1 MSIEATIEIDTR
13 ELANDGT
20 FCDIVSDIVTDVIR
34 ESTDDIESII
44 EDWMGNNFQEQLD
57 MADHSGLDI
66 EAAIEKVDPDD
77 DDFINAVAR
86 ALYNMARSYVGA

>member
-20 FCDIVSDIVTDVIR
+20 FCDIVGDIVADVIR
-34 ESTDDIESII
+34 ERTDDIENII

-57 MADHSGLDI
+57 MADHSNLYN
-66 EAAIEKVDPDD
+66 VDPDD
-77 DDFINAVAR
+77 DDFVNAVAR